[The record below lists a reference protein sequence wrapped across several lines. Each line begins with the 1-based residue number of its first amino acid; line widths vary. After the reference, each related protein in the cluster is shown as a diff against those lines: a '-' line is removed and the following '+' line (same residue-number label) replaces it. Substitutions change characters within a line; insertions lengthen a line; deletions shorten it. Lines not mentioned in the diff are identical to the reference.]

1 MRINIDRLLEDIE
14 RYASYGKD
22 SRGGVTRPSF
32 SEADLEIR
40 DVYIKELREMGLE
53 VSIDGVANI
62 WGKRRGTGKKA
73 GCIVIGSHLDTVPNG
88 GKYDGALGVLM
99 AKEMVKTMIECN
111 VSLDHD
117 VEIVSFTAEES
128 NDFHL
133 STMGSRAFA
142 GRLTPDE
149 LKDACDYSQGI
160 RLVDALEKAGGGMD
174 RIPEIEALKKDKKVF
189 VELHIEQGKR
199 LEAKNTAVAVV
210 DKAVGIYRSKVTI
223 FGEANHSGTTM
234 MAHRKDA
241 LTAASEMIL
250 EVERL
255 SAEDQTDLVG
265 TVGRMNIFPNSV
277 NTVPGQIEFI
287 LEVRGETEE
296 QIHKVVRDI
305 QVRWAKIGEQRQVT
319 IEQNVLLDQKPALF
333 DSEIVSILQTTA
345 EELSEPCLTLA
356 SMAVHDA
363 VHMSVV
369 SKSAMIFVK
378 SIDGKSH
385 CPEEYSTP
393 EDIEKAGQVLLQAV
407 IKMDQLLD

>member
-1 MRINIDRLLEDIE
+1 MHINMDRLLTDIE
-14 RYASYGKD
+14 WYASYGKD

-40 DVYIKELREMGLE
+40 DVYIRELREMGLE

-73 GCIVIGSHLDTVPNG
+73 GSIVIGSHLDTVPNG

-99 AKEMVKTMIECN
+99 AKEIVKTIMEHNI
-111 VSLDHD
+111 SLDHD
-117 VEIVSFTAEES
+117 LEIVSFTAEES
-128 NDFHL
+128 NDFYL
-133 STMGSRAFA
+133 STMGSRAFV

-149 LKDACDYSQGI
+149 LKVACDSQGI
-160 RLVDALEKAGGGMD
+160 LLVDALEKAGGGMK
-174 RIPEIEALKKDKKVF
+174 RFHEIEELKKDKKVF
-189 VELHIEQGKR
+189 IELHIEQGKR
-199 LEAKNTAVAVV
+199 LEAKNIAVAVV
-210 DKAVGIYRSKVTI
+210 DKAVGIYRSKVTV

-241 LTAASEMIL
+241 LTAAAEMIL

-255 SAEDQTDLVG
+255 STEDQTDLVG
-265 TVGRMNIFPNSV
+265 TVGRLNLFPNTV
-277 NTVPGQIEFI
+277 NTVPGQVEFV

-296 QIHKVVRDI
+296 QIHQVVREI
-305 QVRWAKIGEQRQVT
+305 QAGWAIIGERRQVT
-319 IEQNVLLDQKPALF
+319 IEQNVMLDQKPALF
-333 DSEIVSILQTTA
+333 DSEVVSIIQNTA
-345 EELSEPCLTLA
+345 EELSEPYLTLA

-363 VHMSVV
+363 VHMSAIA
-369 SKSAMIFVK
+369 KSAMIFVK

-385 CPEEYSTP
+385 CPDEYSTP
-393 EDIEKAGQVLLQAV
+393 EDIERVGQIFLQAV

>member
-1 MRINIDRLLEDIE
+1 MHINMDRLLTDIE

-40 DVYIKELREMGLE
+40 DVYIRELREMGLE
-53 VSIDGVANI
+53 VSVDGVANI

-73 GCIVIGSHLDTVPNG
+73 GSIVIGSHLDTVPNG

-99 AKEMVKTMIECN
+99 AKEIVKTIMEHNI
-111 VSLDHD
+111 SLDHD
-117 VEIVSFTAEES
+117 LEIVSFTAEES
-128 NDFHL
+128 NDFYL
-133 STMGSRAFA
+133 STMGSRAFV

-149 LKDACDYSQGI
+149 LKVACDSQGI
-160 RLVDALEKAGGGMD
+160 LLVDALEKAGGGME
-174 RIPEIEALKKDKKVF
+174 RFHEIEELKKDKKVF
-189 VELHIEQGKR
+189 IELHIEQGKR
-199 LEAKNTAVAVV
+199 LEAKNIAVAVV
-210 DKAVGIYRSKVTI
+210 DKAVGIYRSKVTV

-241 LTAASEMIL
+241 LTAAAEMIL

-255 SAEDQTDLVG
+255 STEDQTDLVG
-265 TVGRMNIFPNSV
+265 TVGRLNLFPNTV
-277 NTVPGQIEFI
+277 NTVPGQVEFV

-296 QIHKVVRDI
+296 QIHQVVREI
-305 QVRWAKIGEQRQVT
+305 QAGWARIGERRQVT
-319 IEQNVLLDQKPALF
+319 IEQNVMLDQKPALF
-333 DSEIVSILQTTA
+333 DSEVVSIIQNTA
-345 EELSEPCLTLA
+345 EELSEPYLTLA

-363 VHMSVV
+363 VHMSAIA
-369 SKSAMIFVK
+369 KSAMIFVK

-385 CPEEYSTP
+385 CPDEYSIP
-393 EDIEKAGQVLLQAV
+393 EDIEKVGQVFLQAV